1 MAAVEINNEEPV
13 AVDEYLS
20 PIRVYRTAGGS
31 LATEPDSTGKSS
43 LAYSVGKVVTDEKD
57 IAAIN
62 ALAGIEPE
70 VEVVPE
76 PEVEKPANKI
86 VEFLTKKPAK
96 KKRTRK

>member
-1 MAAVEINNEEPV
+1 MTEA
-13 AVDEYLS
+13 EYLS
-20 PIRVYRTAGGS
+20 PIRVYRIEDGS

-43 LAYSVGKVVTDEKD
+43 LAYSVGKVVTDEDD

-76 PEVEKPANKI
+76 PEPEVEKPVNKV

-96 KKRTRK
+96 KKRGK